1 MTIHAMDIRKV
12 DLNLLLV
19 LDAMYR
25 HRHVTRAGE
34 SLGLSQPAMSAALA
48 RLRTLFADPLFVR
61 ARQGMTLTPRAEAL
75 HASVRDVVQ
84 QITHDILQPTA
95 FDPLTSTQA
104 FTLITPDIAEV
115 NFLPRLLAELSR
127 QAPHLSLKTLSMPR
141 EAAAQALE
149 AGVAELAV
157 GYFPDLQ
164 RAGFFQQK
172 LFATPHVCLVRKKHP
187 EVGERMSLA
196 LFTRLSHAV
205 VRPNGREH
213 VFEQFLQRHK
223 IQRRVVVELSHF
235 MSVLPIVEGSDVVAT
250 VPRDLAEFFVRHG
263 QVRHVD
269 TPMKSPVIPVQM
281 FWHQR
286 LQKDPAHEWLRQT
299 LYRLFRQGDAHTTA
313 KA

>member
-1 MTIHAMDIRKV
+1 MDIRKV

-34 SLGLSQPAMSAALA
+34 SLGLSQPAMSAALS
-48 RLRTLFADPLFVR
+48 RLRVVFADPLFVR
-61 ARQGMTLTPRAEAL
+61 ARQGMALTPRAAAL
-75 HASVRDVVQ
+75 QSRVQDVVQ
-84 QITHDILQPTA
+84 QITHDILQPPS
-95 FDPLTSTQA
+95 FDPKTSVQS
-104 FTLITPDIAEV
+104 FSLITPDIAEM

-127 QAPHLSLKTLSMPR
+127 LAPHINLKTLAMPR
-141 EAAAQALE
+141 EAAAHGLE
-149 AGVAELAV
+149 AGLAELAV

-172 LFATPHVCLVRKKHP
+172 LFVTPHVCLVRKKHP
-187 EVGERMSLA
+187 EVGERMTLA
-196 LFTRLSHAV
+196 QFNRLSHAV

-213 VFEQFLQRHK
+213 VFEQFLQQHR

-235 MSVLPIVEGSDVVAT
+235 MSVLPIIESSDLVAT
-250 VPRDLAEFFVRHG
+250 IPRDLAEFFVQHG
-263 QVRHVD
+263 QVRYVE
-269 TPMKSPVIPVQM
+269 TPMKSPVIPVHM

-299 LYRLFRQGDAHTTA
+299 LHRLFRQPA
-313 KA
+313 